1 MSKFNHPLM
10 ENNINTSD
18 VNVVINFLKKNKK
31 RVFTQSTQVTK
42 FENSW
47 SNWLGVKY
55 SVFVN
60 SGSSANL
67 VAFMSLTSSKH
78 KDKSINKGDE
88 VITVAAG
95 FPTTINPIIQFGAIP
110 VFIDIDIPTFN
121 INCDRI
127 ESAITN
133 KTKAILA
140 VNLYGQSAE
149 LTKLKSICTKYNL
162 YLIEDNAQSQGAK
175 CDNKLTGSFGDI
187 NATSFYPGK
196 NIGAFG
202 DGGAITTD
210 NFELLNKII
219 TLRNYGSKTKYFND
233 VIGYNSR
240 LDELQAA
247 ILSIKLK
254 YLDLE
259 NEHRVQI
266 ACKYNILLSNVGDLV
281 LPKIAENCTSVYH
294 IYSIRTKKRD
304 DLQNYLN
311 SQDIST
317 MIHYPLPPHLQKAYT
332 HLGYKKDDFP
342 IAEEIANTSL
352 SLPIGPHLSVIETE
366 YICEKIKHFF
376 NKQ

>member
-1 MSKFNHPLM
+1 MAHKIEFL
-10 ENNINTSD
+10 D
-18 VNVVINFLKKNKK
+18 LKKITNQHHHEYIKVLDNVLKDGWFIIGKK
-31 RVFTQSTQVTK
+31 LKKFEEEYAEFTQTK
-42 FENSW
+42 YCI
-47 SNWLGVKY
+47 GV
-55 SVFVN
+55 
-60 SGSSANL
+60 ANGL
-67 VAFMSLTSSKH
+67 DALILSLKALE
-78 KDKSINKGDE
+78 IGIEDE
-88 VITVAAG
+88 VIVPSNTYIASWLAITHAG
-95 FPTTINPIIQFGAIP
+95 ATIKP
-110 VFIDIDIPTFN
+110 VEPKIDTYN
-121 INCDRI
+121 INC
-127 ESAITN
+127 ELVEAAITN

-149 LTKLKSICTKYNL
+149 LNKLKAICTKYNL

-219 TLRNYGSKTKYFND
+219 TLRNYGSKIKYFND

-247 ILSIKLK
+247 ILSVKLK

-259 NEHRVQI
+259 NEHRVQM
-266 ACKYNILLSNVGDLV
+266 ACKYNILLSSVGDLV

-304 DLQNYLN
+304 DLQKYLN

-317 MIHYPLPPHLQKAYT
+317 MIHYPLPPHLQKAYID
-332 HLGYKKDDFP
+332 LGYKKGDFP

-352 SLPIGPHLSVIETE
+352 SLPIGPHLSVDETE

>member
-1 MSKFNHPLM
+1 M
-10 ENNINTSD
+10 ENKIQFLD
-18 VNVVINFLKKNKK
+18 LKKITNFHHQEYIEAIDDVLKDGWFIIGK
-31 RVFTQSTQVTK
+31 RLK
-42 FENSW
+42 IFEEEYANYSQT
-47 SNWLGVKY
+47 KY
-55 SVFVN
+55 SV
-60 SGSSANL
+60 GLANGL
-67 VAFMSLTSSKH
+67 DALILSLIAL
-78 KDKSINKGDE
+78 DIGVGDE
-88 VITVAAG
+88 VIVPSNTYIASWLAI
-95 FPTTINPIIQFGAIP
+95 THAGAIIKP
-110 VFIDIDIPTFN
+110 VEPRIDTYN
-121 INCDRI
+121 INF
-127 ESAITN
+127 ELVEAAITN

-140 VNLYGQSAE
+140 VNLYGQSSE
-149 LTKLKSICTKYNL
+149 LTKLKAICTKYNL

-219 TLRNYGSKTKYFND
+219 TLRNYGSKIKYFND

-254 YLDLE
+254 YLNLE
-259 NEHRVQI
+259 NEHRVEI
-266 ACKYNILLSNVGDLV
+266 ARKYNFLLSCVGDLV
-281 LPKIAENCTSVYH
+281 LPKLAENCTSVYH

-332 HLGYKKDDFP
+332 HLGYKKGDFP
-342 IAEEIANTSL
+342 IAEEIADTSL
-352 SLPIGPHLSVIETE
+352 SLPIGPHLSVDETE
-366 YICEKIKHFF
+366 YICEKINHFF
-376 NKQ
+376 NNQ

>member
-1 MSKFNHPLM
+1 MQKKIEFL
-10 ENNINTSD
+10 D
-18 VNVVINFLKKNKK
+18 LKKITNLHHQEYRQVIDDVLKDGWFIIGK
-31 RVFTQSTQVTK
+31 RLKTFEEEYASYSNTK
-42 FENSW
+42 FAV
-47 SNWLGVKY
+47 GV
-55 SVFVN
+55 
-60 SGSSANL
+60 ANGL
-67 VAFMSLTSSKH
+67 DALILSLIAL
-78 KDKSINKGDE
+78 DIGVGDE
-88 VITVAAG
+88 VIVPSNTYIASWLAITHAG
-95 FPTTINPIIQFGAIP
+95 ATIKP
-110 VFIDIDIPTFN
+110 VEPRIDTYN
-121 INCDRI
+121 INC
-127 ESAITN
+127 ELVEAAITN

-140 VNLYGQSAE
+140 VNLYGQSSE
-149 LTKLKSICTKYNL
+149 LTKLKAICAKYNL

-175 CDNKLTGSFGDI
+175 CDNKLTGSYGDI

-219 TLRNYGSKTKYFND
+219 ALRNYGSKIKYFND

-247 ILSIKLK
+247 VLSIKLK
-254 YLDLE
+254 YLDIE

-266 ACKYNILLSNVGDLV
+266 ACKYKALLSGVGDIV

-294 IYSIRTKKRD
+294 IYSIRTNKRD
-304 DLQNYLN
+304 DLQSYLN

-332 HLGYKKDDFP
+332 NLGYKKGDFP
-342 IAEEIANTSL
+342 IAEEIADTSL
-352 SLPIGPHLSVIETE
+352 SLPIGPHLSVDETE